1 MEISTEMV
9 KQATVVKRREVSN
22 ADLPLHCPM
31 PGEALWSSHPRVYL
45 PIEETGQ
52 ARCPY
57 CGMEYVL
64 KGAPRAH

>member
-1 MEISTEMV
+1 MEVSSQMV
-9 KQATVVKRREVSN
+9 KQATIETCREVSP

-45 PIEETGQ
+45 PIGATGR

-64 KGAPRAH
+64 KGARHAH

>member
-1 MEISTEMV
+1 MEVSAEMV
-9 KQATVVKRREVSN
+9 KQATVVKRREVSQ

-31 PGEALWSSHPRVYL
+31 PGEALWSSHPRVFL
-45 PIEETGQ
+45 AIEETGT

-64 KGAPRAH
+64 KGATGAH

>member
-1 MEISTEMV
+1 MEVSAQMV
-9 KQATVVKRREVSN
+9 KQATVVKRREVSR

-31 PGEALWSSHPRVYL
+31 PDEVLWSSHPRVYL
-45 PIEETGQ
+45 PIEESGR

-64 KGAPRAH
+64 EGEQGAH

>member
-1 MEISTEMV
+1 MEVSTEMV
-9 KQATVVKRREVSN
+9 KQATVVKRREVSHV
-22 ADLPLHCPM
+22 DLPLHCPM

-45 PIEETGQ
+45 PIEATGQ

>member
-1 MEISTEMV
+1 MEINAQMV
-9 KQATVVKRREVSN
+9 KQATVVKCREVSQ

-31 PGEALWSSHPRVYL
+31 PGEALWSSHPRVFL
-45 PIEETGQ
+45 PIEETGK

-64 KGAPRAH
+64 KGPRGGH

>member
-1 MEISTEMV
+1 MEVSAQMV
-9 KQATVVKRREVSN
+9 KQATLEKRRVIGR

-45 PIEETGQ
+45 QLEESGH

-57 CGMEYVL
+57 CGIEYILRGDKVT
-64 KGAPRAH
+64 R

>member
-1 MEISTEMV
+1 MEVSAQMV
-9 KQATVVKRREVSN
+9 KQATVVKRREVSR

-31 PGEALWSSHPRVYL
+31 AGEALWSSHPRVYL
-45 PIEETGQ
+45 AIEETGQ

-64 KGAPRAH
+64 KGARGGY